1 MSDIDK
7 VLELAKMGFRLH
19 PLHSRNKVPILG
31 RWQDRAST
39 VESTIK
45 MWSAQHKDCN
55 WGIATG
61 KESGIVVVDID
72 PTHDGNISWRN
83 LVSQFGDVHTVSVK
97 TGSGGTHYYFKYPAG
112 EEIGN
117 SSGQIGKGIDVR
129 GNDGQVVAPFSIHP
143 NGNIYQW
150 INSPED
156 VSLADL
162 PTWILDKIKSAT
174 VQDYSSVGNVV
185 EKGNRNNSMYHAAL
199 ALARQGSPME
209 FALTAI
215 HQWMSEQGHDDI
227 PEDEVLATVDSAYKS
242 AKKKIIDI
250 NDRSDTLNAEI
261 LIDTYGEDLI
271 YVSGMGWFYWNGKVW
286 EPDEENAKITQ
297 LFISCMKTIR
307 EDTAQKMAAAS
318 SKGEIKDLS
327 MIMQW
332 TVKSLSI
339 GSINAAIDLA
349 STFNKVRKTT
359 ADIDPINSL
368 WLLNCNNGTVNLKT
382 GELQKHNKKDMITK
396 MVPIDYNKDAKC
408 EFWKNTFDLVFDENA
423 DLITF
428 MQKALGYSITGSV
441 DERCF
446 FICWGESGANGKSTI
461 LETVQDMLGVGYA
474 QMSDM
479 VVITS
484 STTDNRVSS
493 SLAKLQGARFVSMN
507 EAEENQKLS
516 EALVKQLTGGD
527 TVQACFKYK
536 NPFEYKPIFKLWI
549 RTNEKPIIRSQNNS
563 IWDRIKLIPFEK
575 PIPKEKRLPRSE
587 VDAKLLEE
595 REGILTWL
603 VDGAMQWIKDG
614 SLNDP
619 NQVSAAVQGYRTDS
633 DIVRLFIEE
642 CGEEQRSSKVKSA
655 EAYQAFV
662 GWSRDAGERYV
673 MTRTKFVQRCSSI
686 LGTST
691 TRSGGSTYIVGMKL
705 NSQASMY
712 VN

>member
-1 MSDIDK
+1 
-7 VLELAKMGFRLH
+7 
-19 PLHSRNKVPILG
+19 
-31 RWQDRAST
+31 
-39 VESTIK
+39 
-45 MWSAQHKDCN
+45 
-55 WGIATG
+55 
-61 KESGIVVVDID
+61 
-72 PTHDGNISWRN
+72 
-83 LVSQFGDVHTVSVK
+83 
-97 TGSGGTHYYFKYPAG
+97 
-112 EEIGN
+112 
-117 SSGQIGKGIDVR
+117 
-129 GNDGQVVAPFSIHP
+129 
-143 NGNIYQW
+143 
-150 INSPED
+150 
-156 VSLADL
+156 
-162 PTWILDKIKSAT
+162 
-174 VQDYSSVGNVV
+174 
-185 EKGNRNNSMYHAAL
+185 
-199 ALARQGSPME
+199 
-209 FALTAI
+209 
-215 HQWMSEQGHDDI
+215 
-227 PEDEVLATVDSAYKS
+227 
-242 AKKKIIDI
+242 
-250 NDRSDTLNAEI
+250 
-261 LIDTYGEDLI
+261 
-271 YVSGMGWFYWNGKVW
+271 
-286 EPDEENAKITQ
+286 
-297 LFISCMKTIR
+297 
-307 EDTAQKMAAAS
+307 
-318 SKGEIKDLS
+318 
-327 MIMQW
+327 
-332 TVKSLSI
+332 
-339 GSINAAIDLA
+339 
-349 STFNKVRKTT
+349 
-359 ADIDPINSL
+359 
-368 WLLNCNNGTVNLKT
+368 
-382 GELQKHNKKDMITK
+382 MITK

-642 CGEEQRSSKVKSA
+642 CGEEQRNSKVKSA

-691 TRSGGSTYIVGMKL
+691 TRSGGSTHIVGMKL
-705 NSQASMY
+705 NAQASMY

>member
-1 MSDIDK
+1 MSDIDQ
-7 VLELAKMGFRLH
+7 VLDLAKKGFRLH
-19 PLHSRNKVPILG
+19 PLHSKNKVPMLG
-31 RWQDRAST
+31 RWQERATT
-39 VESTIK
+39 VESTIRL
-45 MWSAQHKDCN
+45 WATQHNNCN

-61 KESGIVVVDID
+61 KDSGIVVVDID
-72 PTHDGNISWRN
+72 PTHDGDVTWKN
-83 LVSQFGDVHTVSVK
+83 LVKEFGDVNTVSVK
-97 TGSGGTHYYFKYPAG
+97 TGSGGTHYYFRYPAN

-117 SSGQIGKGIDVR
+117 SSGQVGKGIDIR
-129 GNDGQVVAPFSIHP
+129 GNNGQVVAPYSTHP
-143 NGNIYQW
+143 NGNMYEW
-150 INSPED
+150 IKSPDD
-156 VSLADL
+156 VEIADL
-162 PTWILDKIKSAT
+162 PQWILERIHAASSPEYD
-174 VQDYSSVGNVV
+174 SVGNTV
-185 EKGNRNNSMYHAAL
+185 EKGNRNNSIYHAAL

-215 HQWMSEQGHDDI
+215 HQWMEEQGHADI
-227 PEDEVLATVDSAYKS
+227 TDDEVLATVDSAYKA
-242 AKKKIIDI
+242 AKKKVVDI

-261 LIDTYGEDLI
+261 LIDTYGDDLI

-286 EPDEENAKITQ
+286 EPDEENARIIQ
-297 LFISCMKTIR
+297 LFISCMKTLR
-307 EDTAQKMAAAS
+307 DDTIQKMSAAS
-318 SKGEIKDLS
+318 SKGEIKDLATLL
-327 MIMQW
+327 QW

-349 STFNKVRKTT
+349 STFSKVRKTT
-359 ADIDPINSL
+359 ADIDPVSSL
-368 WLLNCNNGTVNLKT
+368 WLLNCDNGTVNLKT

-396 MVPIDYNKDAKC
+396 MVPINYNKDARC
-408 EFWKNTFDLVFDENA
+408 DFWNGTFDLVFDKNKE
-423 DLITF
+423 LITF

-461 LETVQDMLGVGYA
+461 LETVQDIMGIGYA

-575 PIPKEKRLPRSE
+575 SIPKEARLPRSD

-595 REGILTWL
+595 REGILAWL
-603 VDGAMQWIKDG
+603 VQGAMMWLNEG
-614 SLNDP
+614 SLSDP
-619 NQVSAAVQGYRTDS
+619 SEVSAAVHGYRTDS
-633 DIVRLFIEE
+633 DIVRVFIEE
-642 CGEEQRSSKVKSA
+642 CAEEHSAHKVKSSD
-655 EAYQAFV
+655 AYQAFV
-662 GWSRDAGERYV
+662 GWSRDAGERYI

-691 TRSGGSTYIVGMKL
+691 IRSGGSTYIVGMKI
-705 NSQASMY
+705 NAQASMY
-712 VN
+712 IM